1 MPHELLHGCFLLEV
15 FQVKKDIELQIQ
27 LILGFIGDQI
37 DSEIRMSLD
46 DMNELWQWLS
56 DLL

>member
-1 MPHELLHGCFLLEV
+1 MNQQELLQL
-15 FQVKKDIELQIQ
+15 Q
-27 LILGFIGDQI
+27 LILGFIGEQI

-46 DMNELWQWLS
+46 DMNELWQWIS

>member
-1 MPHELLHGCFLLEV
+1 MSFGLSHGCFLLEV

>member
-1 MPHELLHGCFLLEV
+1 MNVEEA
-15 FQVKKDIELQIQ
+15 LQIQ
-27 LILGFIGDQI
+27 MILGFIGEQI

>member
-1 MPHELLHGCFLLEV
+1 MPDELLPGIFLLEV
-15 FQVKKDIELQIQ
+15 LLLNQQELLQLQ
-27 LILGFIGDQI
+27 LILGFIGEQI

-46 DMNELWQWLS
+46 DMNELWQWIS

>member
-1 MPHELLHGCFLLEV
+1 MPDELLPGIFMLEV
-15 FQVKKDIELQIQ
+15 LLLNQQELLQLQ
-27 LILGFIGDQI
+27 LILGFIGEQI

-46 DMNELWQWLS
+46 DMNELWQWIS

>member
-1 MPHELLHGCFLLEV
+1 MPDELLSGIFLLEV
-15 FQVKKDIELQIQ
+15 FLLNQQELLQLQ
-27 LILGFIGDQI
+27 LILGFIGEQI

-46 DMNELWQWLS
+46 DMNELWQWIS

>member
-1 MPHELLHGCFLLEV
+1 M
-15 FQVKKDIELQIQ
+15 KKDIELQIQ

>member
-1 MPHELLHGCFLLEV
+1 MNEQES
-15 FQVKKDIELQIQ
+15 LQLQ
-27 LILGFIGDQI
+27 LILGFIGEQI

-46 DMNELWQWLS
+46 DMNELWQWIS